1 MSLTKDKVLES
12 LKKVLYFPKGNNVV
26 DLDMV
31 DRLEISD
38 KKVSLALVYPEAND
52 KNAHIVKD
60 AAERTLKA
68 DLGDEVEIFIETL
81 SEQQAGRGPLGK
93 VKNIIA
99 IASGKGGVGKS
110 TVATNL
116 ALALA
121 KTGAKV
127 GLLDADIY
135 GPSMPVMMGL
145 KGKRPGAVEEGG
157 KTKIV
162 PIEKFGIKMLSIGF
176 FIEENKALMWR
187 GSMASNALQQL
198 FNDAVWGELDYMVLD
213 LPPGT
218 GDIHLTLVQS
228 FPVTG
233 SVVVTTPQNVA
244 LADVR
249 KAADMFK
256 NDAIKVPI
264 LGVVENMSYFTPAEL
279 PDNKYYIFGKGGGQI
294 VANELGVDLLGQL
307 PIVESIAEGSDNGK
321 PIVHE
326 EPDSPVSKSFIKIA
340 ERLIKN
346 IEKRN
351 VEMAPTPIVQ
361 IDPNANCSTE

>member
-1 MSLTKDKVLES
+1 MSLTKDKILES
-12 LKKVLYFPKGNNVV
+12 LKKVLYFPKANNVV
-26 DLDMV
+26 DLNMV
-31 DRLEISD
+31 DRLEFADNS
-38 KKVSLALVYPEAND
+38 VSLALVYPEAND
-52 KNAHIVKD
+52 KNAHIVKE
-60 AAERTLKA
+60 AAIRTLKA
-68 DLGDEVEIFIETL
+68 DLGEDVEINIETL

-99 IASGKGGVGKS
+99 VASGKGGVGKS

-145 KGKRPGAVEEGG
+145 KGTRPGAVEEGG

-162 PIEKFGIKMLSIGF
+162 PVEKYGIKMLSIGF

-198 FNDAVWGELDYMVLD
+198 FNDAVWGELDFMVLD

-228 FPVTG
+228 VPVTG
-233 SVVVTTPQNVA
+233 AVIVTTPQNVA

-279 PDNKYYIFGKGGGQI
+279 PENKYYIFGKGGGQV
-294 VANELGVDLLGQL
+294 VANELEVDLLGQL
-307 PIVESIAEGSDNGK
+307 PIVESIAAGSDSGK
-321 PIVHE
+321 PIVME
-326 EPDSPVSKSFIKIA
+326 EPNSAVSKSFMEIA
-340 ERLIKN
+340 EAVKKRVDQ
-346 IEKRN
+346 RN

>member
-1 MSLTKDKVLES
+1 MSITNDTILES

-26 DLDMV
+26 DLNMV
-31 DRLEISD
+31 EDIKIEGKKISF
-38 KKVSLALVYPEAND
+38 SLIYPQAND
-52 KNAHIVKD
+52 KNAHIMKD
-60 AAERTLKA
+60 AAERTIKA
-68 DLGDEVEIFIETL
+68 DLGDDLELQIITL

-99 IASGKGGVGKS
+99 VASGKGGVGKS

-121 KTGAKV
+121 KTGSKV

-135 GPSMPVMMGL
+135 GPSMPIMMGL
-145 KGKRPGAVEEGG
+145 KGERPGALEEGG

-162 PIEKFGIKMLSIGF
+162 PIEKFGVKMLSIGF

-187 GSMASNALQQL
+187 GAMASNALQQL

-228 FPVTG
+228 VPVTG
-233 SVVVTTPQNVA
+233 AVIVTTPQNVA

-256 NDAIKVPI
+256 NDSIKVPI
-264 LGVVENMSYFTPAEL
+264 LGVVENMAYFTPAEL

-294 VANELGVDLLGQL
+294 VANELGVDLIGQL
-307 PIVESIAEGSDNGK
+307 PIVESIAVGGDSGV
-321 PIVHE
+321 PIVMD
-326 EPDSPVSKSFIKIA
+326 PQSPVTEEFMKMANALKDIVEA
-340 ERLIKN
+340 
-346 IEKRN
+346 RN

-361 IDPNANCSTE
+361 IDPNANCATD

>member
-1 MSLTKDKVLES
+1 MSITKDKVLES

-31 DRLEISD
+31 DRLEVSGI
-38 KKVSLALVYPEAND
+38 KVSLALVYPEAND

-60 AAERTLKA
+60 AAERTLKT
-68 DLGDEVEIFIETL
+68 DLGDGVEITIETL

-99 IASGKGGVGKS
+99 VASGKGGVGKS

-145 KGKRPGAVEEGG
+145 KGTRPGAVEEGG

-228 FPVTG
+228 VPVTG

-264 LGVVENMSYFTPAEL
+264 LGVVENMSYFTPPEL
-279 PDNKYYIFGKGGGQI
+279 PENKYYIFGKGGGQV

-321 PIVHE
+321 PIVVE
-326 EPDSPVSKSFIKIA
+326 DPENSVSKAFIEIA
-340 ERLIKN
+340 EALAKKVEI
-346 IEKRN
+346 RN
-351 VEMAPTPIVQ
+351 TEMAPTPIVQ

>member
-1 MSLTKDKVLES
+1 MLLTKDKVLES
-12 LKKVLYFPKGNNVV
+12 LKKVLYFPKANNVV
-26 DLDMV
+26 DLHMV
-31 DRLEISD
+31 EKLEVTD
-38 KKVSLALVYPEAND
+38 KKISLALVYPEAND

-60 AAERTLKA
+60 AAERTLKT
-68 DLGDEVEIFIETL
+68 DLGEDIEVSIETL
-81 SEQQAGRGPLGK
+81 SEQQAGRGPLGR

-99 IASGKGGVGKS
+99 VASGKGGVGKS

-121 KTGAKV
+121 KTGSKV

-145 KGKRPGAVEEGG
+145 KGTRPGAVEEGG

-162 PIEKFGIKMLSIGF
+162 PVEKYGIKMLSIGF
-176 FIEENKALMWR
+176 FIEESKALMWR

-228 FPVTG
+228 VPVTG

-294 VANELGVDLLGQL
+294 VANELNVDLLGQL
-307 PIVESIAEGSDNGK
+307 PIVQSIAEGSDNGK
-321 PIVHE
+321 PIVVG
-326 EPDSPVSKSFIKIA
+326 EPENPVSKVFAQIA
-340 ERLIKN
+340 EEVKKRVEI
-346 IEKRN
+346 RN

>member
-1 MSLTKDKVLES
+1 MSLTKDTVLET

-26 DLDMV
+26 DLNMV
-31 DRLEISD
+31 EEIKIEG
-38 KKVSLALVYPEAND
+38 KKLSFSLVYPEAND

-68 DLGDEVEIFIETL
+68 DLGDDLEVSIITL

-99 IASGKGGVGKS
+99 VASGKGGVGKS

-121 KTGAKV
+121 KTGSKV

-135 GPSMPVMMGL
+135 GPSMPIMMGL
-145 KGKRPGAVEEGG
+145 KGEKPGAVEDGG

-162 PIEKFGIKMLSIGF
+162 PIEKFGVKMLSIGF

-187 GSMASNALQQL
+187 GAMASNALQQL
-198 FNDAVWGELDYMVLD
+198 FNDAIWGELDYMVLD

-228 FPVTG
+228 VPVTG
-233 SVVVTTPQNVA
+233 AVIVTTPQNVA

-256 NDAIKVPI
+256 NDNIKVPI
-264 LGVVENMSYFTPAEL
+264 IGVVENMAYFTPPEL
-279 PDNKYYIFGKGGGQI
+279 PDNKYYIFGKGGGQV
-294 VANELGVDLLGQL
+294 VANELGVDLIGQL
-307 PIVESIAEGSDNGK
+307 PIVESIAVGGDSGV
-321 PIVHE
+321 PIVMDE
-326 EPDSPVSKSFIKIA
+326 ESPVTEVFMKMAHSVKAKVEA
-340 ERLIKN
+340 RN
-346 IEKRN
+346 I
-351 VEMAPTPIVQ
+351 EMAPTPIVQ
-361 IDPNANCSTE
+361 IDPNANCATD

>member
-1 MSLTKDKVLES
+1 MSVTKDKILES
-12 LKKVLYFPKGNNVV
+12 LKKVLYFPKANNVI
-26 DLDMV
+26 DLNMV
-31 DRLEISD
+31 DQLEINGNKISF
-38 KKVSLALVYPEAND
+38 SLVYPQAND

-60 AAERTLKA
+60 AAIRTLKA
-68 DLGDEVEIFIETL
+68 DLGDDLELDVITL

-99 IASGKGGVGKS
+99 VASGKGGVGKS

-135 GPSMPVMMGL
+135 GPSMPIMMGL
-145 KGKRPGAVEEGG
+145 KGEKPGAVEDGG

-162 PIEKFGIKMLSIGF
+162 PIEKYGIKMLSIGF

-228 FPVTG
+228 VPVTG
-233 SVVVTTPQNVA
+233 ALIITTPQNVA

-249 KAADMFK
+249 KAADMFNNK
-256 NDAIKVPI
+256 NINVPI
-264 LGVVENMSYFTPAEL
+264 LGVVENMAYFTPAEL
-279 PDNKYYIFGKGGGQI
+279 PNNKYYIFGQGGGQI
-294 VANELGVDLLGQL
+294 VANELGVDLIGQL
-307 PIVESIAEGSDNGK
+307 PIVQSIAEGGDSGV
-321 PIVHE
+321 PIVMDE
-326 EPDSPVSKSFIKIA
+326 SSPISDAFIQIA
-340 ERLIKN
+340 LKLKN
-346 IEKRN
+346 QVEIRNTEK
-351 VEMAPTPIVQ
+351 APTPIVQ
-361 IDPNANCSTE
+361 IDPNANCAT

>member
-1 MSLTKDKVLES
+1 MSISKDQVLES
-12 LKKVLYFPKGNNVV
+12 LKKVLYFPKANNVV
-26 DLDMV
+26 DLNMV
-31 DRLEISD
+31 EDIQIKD
-38 KKVSLALVYPEAND
+38 KKISFALVYPQAND
-52 KNAHIVKD
+52 KNAHIMKD
-60 AAERTLKA
+60 AAERTIKA
-68 DLGDEVEIFIETL
+68 DLGDDLELEVITQ

-99 IASGKGGVGKS
+99 VASGKGGVGKS

-121 KTGAKV
+121 KTGSKV

-135 GPSMPVMMGL
+135 GPSMPIMMGL
-145 KGKRPGAVEEGG
+145 KGEKPGAIEEGG

-176 FIEENKALMWR
+176 FVEENKALMWR

-228 FPVTG
+228 VPVTG
-233 SVVVTTPQNVA
+233 AVIVTTPQNVA

-249 KAADMFK
+249 KAADMFNNK
-256 NDAIKVPI
+256 SINVPI
-264 LGVVENMSYFTPAEL
+264 LGVVENMAYFTPAEL
-279 PDNKYYIFGKGGGQI
+279 PENKYYIFGKGGGQI
-294 VANELGVDLLGQL
+294 VANELGVDVIGQL
-307 PIVESIAEGSDNGK
+307 PIVERIAMGGDAGV
-321 PIVHE
+321 PIVMDEDSLVTE
-326 EPDSPVSKSFIKIA
+326 EFISMAHALRAKVEA
-340 ERLIKN
+340 RN
-346 IEKRN
+346 I
-351 VEMAPTPIVQ
+351 EMAPTPIVQ
-361 IDPNANCSTE
+361 IDPNANCATD